1 MMINLHNF
9 LSVVNEE
16 ILIQNILNK
25 IWQLIKYSLL
35 VVT

>member
-1 MMINLHNF
+1 MKF
-9 LSVVNEE
+9 LPVVAVRNT
-16 ILIQNILNK
+16 NSKYFNK